1 MEDGRS
7 VLETGRAERS
17 VWLMKCP
24 PLVSRSWKS
33 AAASADPSNPNP
45 AVGKVVLSLDPLRPD
60 DPSSLQAISL
70 SPHSPPSRSFIS
82 REHRCKK
89 GRLLVIE
96 PIKDP
101 KPEDVDVE
109 TEEEEPKSA
118 LSIVHT
124 LAGYANPQTM
134 KIDGFL
140 KHKSITVL
148 IDTGSINNFM
158 DSKVAARLTVQI
170 EDCNRF
176 DVKVADS
183 RTLNCSHKCSQV
195 KLVVQG
201 QEITADLF
209 LLQLDDYEV
218 VFDIEWLSTLGDVS
232 WNFFKLLMKIFNHR
246 K

>member
-1 MEDGRS
+1 MRVDFPGWEDGDPIGCIS
-7 VLETGRAERS
+7 CAERYFHFH
-17 VWLMKCP
+17 KTP
-24 PLVSRSWKS
+24 D
-33 AAASADPSNPNP
+33 ASMVDI
-45 AVGKVVLSLDPLRPD
+45 V
-60 DPSSLQAISL
+60 AIHL
-70 SPHSPPSRSFIS
+70 EGDAIQWYDWFKHTHDIPTWS

-101 KPEDVDVE
+101 EPEDVDVE
-109 TEEEEPKSA
+109 TEEEEPKPA

-134 KIDGFL
+134 KINGFL

-148 IDTGSINNFM
+148 IDIGSINNFM

-176 DVKVADS
+176 DVKVADN

-232 WNFFKLLMKIFNHR
+232 WNFFKLLMKIFNHM